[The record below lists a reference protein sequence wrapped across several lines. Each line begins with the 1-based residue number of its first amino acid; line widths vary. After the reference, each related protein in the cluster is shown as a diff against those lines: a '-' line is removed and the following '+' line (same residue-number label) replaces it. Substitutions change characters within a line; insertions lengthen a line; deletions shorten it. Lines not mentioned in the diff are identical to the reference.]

1 MEKMDNNC
9 QLVLVQTVWV
19 ALKNH
24 HFSTSCI
31 ANLCNRIML
40 DSGHK
45 WKELFHTWDTG
56 PFSTEYTFHIPSV
69 IIYSSI
75 CSSSS
80 AWNPSI
86 FSPCTYPLESVQG
99 TCSLWLRYPCF
110 WWLVHLYVLCC
121 VPNVQEN
128 DKNLNMWLYLACCYF
143 LSEFF
148 LCILCLSYMLRK
160 SFLLLWCYLWCY
172 FVSCA

>member
-31 ANLCNRIML
+31 ANLCNQIML
-40 DSGHK
+40 DSGQK

-86 FSPCTYPLESVQG
+86 FSPCTYPLESVQC

-110 WWLVHLYVLCC
+110 WWLVYLYGLCWDTKRTRER
-121 VPNVQEN
+121 Q
-128 DKNLNMWLYLACCYF
+128 
-143 LSEFF
+143 
-148 LCILCLSYMLRK
+148 K
-160 SFLLLWCYLWCY
+160 SQHVTISCLLLI
-172 FVSCA
+172 FVGIFSLHSLFILHAEKITSVIMMLSMMLFC

>member
-1 MEKMDNNC
+1 MDNNC

-31 ANLCNRIML
+31 ANLCNQIML
-40 DSGHK
+40 DSGQK

-86 FSPCTYPLESVQG
+86 FSPCTCSRYMFIMIEIPMFLMVGILVCVVLRHQSYKRTTEISTCDYILLVVNFCRNFFSAFSVYP
-99 TCSLWLRYPCF
+99 TCWENHFCYYDVIYDVIL
-110 WWLVHLYVLCC
+110 LVVL
-121 VPNVQEN
+121 N
-128 DKNLNMWLYLACCYF
+128 
-143 LSEFF
+143 
-148 LCILCLSYMLRK
+148 
-160 SFLLLWCYLWCY
+160 
-172 FVSCA
+172 

>member
-1 MEKMDNNC
+1 MDNNC

-31 ANLCNRIML
+31 ANLCNQIML
-40 DSGHK
+40 DSGQK

-99 TCSLWLRYPCF
+99 TCYYDWDTHVSDGWYTCM
-110 WWLVHLYVLCC
+110 CC
-121 VPNVQEN
+121 VEYQTYKRTTEISTCDYILLVVNFCRNFFSAFSVYPTCWEN
-128 DKNLNMWLYLACCYF
+128 HFCYYDVIYDVILLVVLN
-143 LSEFF
+143 
-148 LCILCLSYMLRK
+148 
-160 SFLLLWCYLWCY
+160 
-172 FVSCA
+172 